1 MNEEEGKQTT
11 QIQVPAAA
19 GLLANASMRCLLQA
33 LLVAVLV
40 MFFGMLGGL
49 YAGVELSYVFMLTL
63 VASFAAGHFHEYLI
77 RLPKG
82 QRGS

>member
-1 MNEEEGKQTT
+1 MSEENKTT
-11 QIQVPAAA
+11 RMQLPAAA
-19 GLLANASMRCLLQA
+19 GLLANRSMRCLVQA

-40 MFFGMLGGL
+40 MFFGLLGGL
-49 YAGVELSYVFMLTL
+49 YVGVELSYVFMLTL
-63 VASFAAGHFHEYLI
+63 IASFAAGHFHEYLI

>member
-1 MNEEEGKQTT
+1 MSEENETT

-19 GLLANASMRCLLQA
+19 GLLANRSMRCFVQA

-40 MFFGMLGGL
+40 MFFGMLLGL
-49 YAGVELSYVFMLTL
+49 FAGVELSYVFMLTL
-63 VASFAAGHFHEYLI
+63 IASFAAGHFHEYLI

-82 QRGS
+82 RRGS

>member
-11 QIQVPAAA
+11 PVQVPAAA
-19 GLLANASMRCLLQA
+19 GLLANASMRSLLQA
-33 LLVAVLV
+33 LLVAALV
-40 MFFGMLGGL
+40 MFFGLLSGR
-49 YAGVELSYVFMLTL
+49 YVGVELSYVFMLTL

-82 QRGS
+82 

>member
-1 MNEEEGKQTT
+1 MNKEKGHQTT

-19 GLLANASMRCLLQA
+19 GLLANASIRCLLQA
-33 LLVAVLV
+33 LLVAALV

-49 YAGVELSYVFMLTL
+49 YTGVKLSYAFMLTL
-63 VASFAAGHFHEYLI
+63 IASFAAGHFHEYLL

-82 QRGS
+82 